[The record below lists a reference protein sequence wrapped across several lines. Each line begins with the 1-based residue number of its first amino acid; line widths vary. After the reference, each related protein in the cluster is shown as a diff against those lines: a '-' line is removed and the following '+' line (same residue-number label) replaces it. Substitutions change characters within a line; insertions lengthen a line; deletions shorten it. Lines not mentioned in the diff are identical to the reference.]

1 MSEQTVKLDIPLL
14 LPQVKDARDQCVQ
27 RLQERILEHRGFHKV
42 HIKQEDGKALL
53 CLHYDPNLI
62 SLEKVR
68 RLARETGAEISRR
81 FRHEILHLTGMDCAD
96 CARSIEHILKHQ
108 PGVISISVNYA
119 AEKMRI
125 EYDTRK
131 IGHQKIVEQIR
142 RMGYGVEEERRVTW
156 LQENRELVLALLS
169 GLFLGI
175 GFAGEK
181 LLNLPAGATL
191 SLYLLAYL
199 TGGWDATRHG
209 LKALRH
215 LRFDID
221 FLMVVAAVGA
231 AILGQWPEGALLL
244 FLFSL
249 GHSLEHYAMDRA
261 RHAIKALGQITPKT
275 ALVRRDGSETLLPV
289 EELQRGDVVIVRP
302 GERIPIDGKIVQG
315 HSAVDE
321 SPITGESVP
330 VEKEPGQ
337 TVFAGTV
344 NGGGVLEI
352 EVTRLAKDTTLA
364 RIVRMVEEA
373 QTQKSPVQ
381 LFTEKF
387 ERIFVPVILIF
398 VVLVIFIPPL
408 TGLLSWKISFL
419 RAMAVLVA
427 ASPCALAIAT
437 PAAILSGI
445 AQAARN
451 GVLIKGGVHL
461 ENLGALRAIAFDKTG
476 TITRGKPEVTSVV
489 PLNEFDKDELLRIA
503 AALENRSN
511 HPLARAIVQKAREQ
525 QIAPGEA
532 EGVQDF
538 AGKGLHGQVNG
549 KPVAIGNVKLF
560 AEIEGEPLPEA
571 LIQKI
576 QELEDEGNTTMLI
589 RVENRFSGIIALSD
603 RPRPNARSSLQKLRQ
618 MGIRSLIMLTG
629 DNERVAAAIGRQVG
643 ISEWKAGLLPEE
655 KVTAIRDYLKT
666 YGKIA
671 MVGDG
676 VNDAPAMANATVGI
690 AMGAGG
696 TDVALETA
704 DIALMSD
711 DLSRLPFAVA
721 LSRKS
726 RRIILQ
732 NLAVSLGVIALLIP
746 FTLSGM
752 AGISIAIVFHESS
765 TLMVVANALRLLRF
779 KL

>member
-1 MSEQTVKLDIPLL
+1 MSEDTVQLDIPLL

-27 RLQERILEHRGFHKV
+27 RLQQRILGHRGFHKV

-68 RLARETGAEISRR
+68 RLAEEAGAEISKQYE
-81 FRHEILHLTGMDCAD
+81 HEILHITGMDCAN
-96 CARSIEHILKHQ
+96 CASSIEHILKHQ
-108 PGVISISVNYA
+108 SGIISVSVNYA

-125 EYDTRK
+125 EYDT
-131 IGHQKIVEQIR
+131 QKINHQAIVSRIR
-142 RMGYGVEEERRVTW
+142 SMGYGVEEEKEATW
-156 LQENRELVLALLS
+156 IQENWELVLALLS

-175 GFAGEK
+175 GYVGEEI
-181 LLNLPAGATL
+181 LNFPFGLSI
-191 SLYLLAYL
+191 SLYVLAYIC
-199 TGGWDATRHG
+199 GGYDATRHG
-209 LKALRH
+209 LKAVRH

-275 ALVRRDGSETLLPV
+275 ALVRRDGLETELSV

-302 GERIPIDGKIVQG
+302 GERIPIDGEIVEG
-315 HSAVDE
+315 HSPVDE

-330 VEKEPGQ
+330 VEKAPGEK
-337 TVFAGTV
+337 VFAGSV
-344 NGGGVLEI
+344 NGDGALEI
-352 EVTRLAKDTTLA
+352 KVTRLAKDTTLA
-364 RIVRMVEEA
+364 RIVQMVEEA

-387 ERIFVPVILIF
+387 ERIFVPIIL
-398 VVLVIFIPPL
+398 VGVLVVIFAPPL
-408 TGLLSWKISFL
+408 IGLLSWKVAFL

-445 AQAARN
+445 AQAGRN

-461 ENLGALRAIAFDKTG
+461 ENLGSLRAIAFDKTG
-476 TITRGKPEVTSVV
+476 TITRGKPEVTTLI
-489 PLNEFDKDELLRIA
+489 PLNNMSEEELLRIA
-503 AALENRSN
+503 ATVESRSN
-511 HPLARAIVQKAREQ
+511 HPLARAILQKAQEKK
-525 QIAPGEA
+525 IVLAEA
-532 EGVQDF
+532 DNVQDF
-538 AGKGLHGQVNG
+538 AGKGIQG
-549 KPVAIGNVKLF
+549 KIDGKLITIGNLKLF
-560 AEIEGEPLPEA
+560 TETQNEQPPHSIISKIE
-571 LIQKI
+571 
-576 QELEDEGNTTMLI
+576 ELEENGNTTMLVQ
-589 RVENRFSGIIALSD
+589 VEKQFVGIVALAD
-603 RPRPNARSSLQKLRQ
+603 RPRDNARSSLQKLRKL
-618 MGIRSLIMLTG
+618 GIRALIMLTG

-643 ISEWKAGLLPEE
+643 ITEFKAGLLPEE
-655 KVTAIRDYLKT
+655 KVAAIRDYLKKH
-666 YGKIA
+666 GKIA

-732 NLAVSLGVIALLIP
+732 NLAISLGVIAFLIP

-752 AGISIAIVFHESS
+752 AGISIAIIFHESS
-765 TLMVVANALRLLRF
+765 TLVVVANALRLLNFRG
-779 KL
+779 

>member
-1 MSEQTVKLDIPLL
+1 M
-14 LPQVKDARDQCVQ
+14 
-27 RLQERILEHRGFHKV
+27 EHRGFHKA

-62 SLEKVR
+62 SLDKVR
-68 RLARETGAEISRR
+68 RLAEEAGAEISQQYE
-81 FRHEILHLTGMDCAD
+81 HEILHITGMDCAN
-96 CARSIEHILKHQ
+96 CASSIEHILKHQ
-108 PGVISISVNYA
+108 PGTISVSVNYA

-125 EYDTRK
+125 EYDTQK
-131 IGHQKIVEQIR
+131 TTHQKIVGQIR
-142 RMGYGVEEERRVTW
+142 HMGYGVEEEKQATW
-156 LQENRELVLALLS
+156 LQENWELILALLS
-169 GLFLGI
+169 GLSLGI
-175 GFAGEK
+175 GFVGEK
-181 LLNLPAGATL
+181 ILTFPFAASI
-191 SLYLLAYL
+191 SLYVLAYIC
-199 TGGWDATRHG
+199 GGYDATRHG
-209 LKALRH
+209 LKAARH

-261 RHAIKALGQITPKT
+261 RHAIQALGQITPKT
-275 ALVRRDGSETLLPV
+275 ARMRRDGAEMELDV
-289 EELQRGDVVIVRP
+289 DELQRGDVVIVRP
-302 GERIPIDGKIVQG
+302 GERIPIDGQILDGK
-315 HSAVDE
+315 SAVDE

-330 VEKEPGQ
+330 VEKSPGEK
-337 TVFAGTV
+337 VFAGAV
-344 NGGGVLEI
+344 NGDGVLEI
-352 EVTRLAKDTTLA
+352 KVTRLAKDTTLA
-364 RIVRMVEEA
+364 RIVQMVEEA

-387 ERIFVPVILIF
+387 ERIFVPVILVG

-408 TGLLSWKISFL
+408 IGLLSWKISFL

-445 AQAARN
+445 AQAGRN

-461 ENLGALRAIAFDKTG
+461 ENLGALHAIAFDKTG
-476 TITRGKPEVTSVV
+476 TITRGKPEVTSLI
-489 PLNEFDKDELLRIA
+489 PLNNMSEDELLRIA
-503 AALENRSN
+503 AAVESRSN
-511 HPLARAIVQKAREQ
+511 HPLARAILQKAQEKKFTL
-525 QIAPGEA
+525 AEA
-532 EGVQDF
+532 DNVQDF
-538 AGKGLHGQVNG
+538 AGKGIQG
-549 KPVAIGNVKLF
+549 KIDGKLIAIGNLKLF
-560 AEIEGEPLPEA
+560 TETQNVQPPDHVISKIEG
-571 LIQKI
+571 
-576 QELEDEGNTTMLI
+576 LEENGNTTMLV
-589 RVENRFSGIIALSD
+589 RVEKQFVGIVALAD
-603 RPRPNARSSLQKLRQ
+603 RPRENAKNSLQKLRKL
-618 MGIRSLIMLTG
+618 GIRALIMLTG
-629 DNERVAAAIGRQVG
+629 DNERVAAAISKQVKV
-643 ISEWKAGLLPEE
+643 SEFKAGLLPEE
-655 KVTAIRDYLKT
+655 KVAAVRNYLKE

-752 AGISIAIVFHESS
+752 AGIGIAIIFHESS
-765 TLMVVANALRLLRF
+765 TLVVVANALRLLNF
-779 KL
+779 KI

>member
-1 MSEQTVKLDIPLL
+1 MREKTIKLDIPLL
-14 LPQVKDARDQCVQ
+14 LPQVKETKDQCIQ
-27 RLQERILEHRGFHKV
+27 QLQKRIMEHRGFHKA

-62 SLEKVR
+62 SLDKVR
-68 RLARETGAEISRR
+68 RLAEDAGAEISRQYE
-81 FRHEILHLTGMDCAD
+81 HEILHITGMDCAN
-96 CARSIEHILKHQ
+96 CAGSIEHILKHQ
-108 PGVISISVNYA
+108 PGTISVSVNYA

-125 EYDTRK
+125 EYDTQK
-131 IGHQKIVEQIR
+131 TTHQKIVSQIR
-142 RMGYGVEEERRVTW
+142 HMGYGVEEEKQATW
-156 LQENRELVLALLS
+156 LQENWELILALLS
-169 GLFLGI
+169 GLSLGI
-175 GFAGEK
+175 GFVGEK
-181 LLNLPAGATL
+181 ILNFPFTASI
-191 SLYLLAYL
+191 SLYVLAYIC
-199 TGGWDATRHG
+199 GGFDATRHG
-209 LKALRH
+209 LKAVRH

-261 RHAIKALGQITPKT
+261 RHAIQALGQITPKT
-275 ALVRRDGSETLLPV
+275 ARVRRDGAEMELDV
-289 EELQRGDVVIVRP
+289 DELQRGDVVIVRP
-302 GERIPIDGKIVQG
+302 GERVPIDGQILDGK
-315 HSAVDE
+315 SAVDE

-330 VEKEPGQ
+330 VEKSPGEK
-337 TVFAGTV
+337 VFAGAV
-344 NGGGVLEI
+344 NGDGVLEI
-352 EVTRLAKDTTLA
+352 KVTRLAKDTTLA
-364 RIVRMVEEA
+364 RIVQMVEEA

-387 ERIFVPVILIF
+387 ERIFVPVILIG

-408 TGLLSWKISFL
+408 ISLLSWKISFL

-437 PAAILSGI
+437 PAAILAGI
-445 AQAARN
+445 AQAGRN

-476 TITRGKPEVTSVV
+476 TITRGKPEVTSII
-489 PLNEFDKDELLRIA
+489 PLNNMSEDELLRIA
-503 AALENRSN
+503 AAVESRSN
-511 HPLARAIVQKAREQ
+511 HPLARAILQKAQEKKFTL
-525 QIAPGEA
+525 AEA
-532 EGVQDF
+532 DNVQDF
-538 AGKGLHGQVNG
+538 AGKGIQG
-549 KPVAIGNVKLF
+549 KIDGKLIAIGNLKLF
-560 AEIEGEPLPEA
+560 TEAQNVQPPDHVISKIEG
-571 LIQKI
+571 
-576 QELEDEGNTTMLI
+576 LEENGNTTMLV
-589 RVENRFSGIIALSD
+589 RVEKQFVGIVALAD
-603 RPRPNARSSLQKLRQ
+603 RPRENAQSSLQKLRKL
-618 MGIRSLIMLTG
+618 GIRVLIMLTG
-629 DNERVAAAIGRQVG
+629 DNERVAAAISRQVQV
-643 ISEWKAGLLPEE
+643 SEFKAGLLPEE
-655 KVTAIRDYLKT
+655 KVAAVRDYLKE

-726 RRIILQ
+726 RRIIMQ

-746 FTLSGM
+746 FTLSGI
-752 AGISIAIVFHESS
+752 AGIGIAIVFHESS
-765 TLMVVANALRLLRF
+765 TLVVVANALRLLNF
-779 KL
+779 KT